1 MTKLKK
7 NHGSFL
13 EKATQT
19 AVDVSLAQVSIE
31 NFSLKSQQ
39 LDDDV
44 FQWDTRQNE
53 KLLKIIQKNYIETKV
68 ESLTTLSNPFKR

>member
-1 MTKLKK
+1 MMRGKMTKLKK

-13 EKATQT
+13 KKATQT

-44 FQWDTRQNE
+44 FQ
-53 KLLKIIQKNYIETKV
+53 
-68 ESLTTLSNPFKR
+68 